1 MVILMFKL
9 FKKRESQE
17 RKITDAQK
25 LTYTKRM
32 VTALLIIGLIDLQF
46 TYLLSFLGRESVQ
59 DLSIAIVTYILG
71 VAITYMVK
79 SFFGKKEEEKTR
91 LEEKELDFNLE
102 QLINNNTA
110 EEGSEENSEE
120 VVG

>member
-17 RKITDAQK
+17 REITDAQK

>member
-9 FKKRESQE
+9 FKMRESQE
-17 RKITDAQK
+17 REITEMQK

-71 VAITYMVK
+71 VAIAYMVK

-102 QLINNNTA
+102 QLMNDNTA